1 MQKGLRSPSAY
12 CTSGLCTCF
21 SWLHWGLDTQLNGNL
36 QPDACAFLEI
46 ATSIHDVLQRKCAEG
61 ASVRR
66 YACLEGPQAMHM
78 KGTLVRQAA
87 GSSYKLTEARLGGR
101 LTRQDI
107 HVVQVRVMHVVHVM
121 HVMQMDGVACSR
133 VVSCCR

>member
-1 MQKGLRSPSAY
+1 M
-12 CTSGLCTCF
+12 
-21 SWLHWGLDTQLNGNL
+21 
-36 QPDACAFLEI
+36 
-46 ATSIHDVLQRKCAEG
+46 
-61 ASVRR
+61 RR

-121 HVMQMDGVACSR
+121 HVMQMDGAACRR
-133 VVSCCR
+133 VVSCCSTSPAPSHRGHTALVSATSQTLNTWSIILSAWSVDGTSPDSFASFQTWSTSARNASRAVG